1 MFQPVREVQEVQEV
15 LSTQDL
21 LSVHPFLG
29 VLGNLA
35 AHHDHLD
42 LAASHT
48 GGRSLPC

>member
-1 MFQPVREVQEVQEV
+1 MFQAIQEVQEV
-15 LSTQDL
+15 LSIQDL

-35 AHHDHLD
+35 VHHDHLD

-48 GGRSLPC
+48 GGKSFPL